1 MGEAGCARSRGPG
14 SGRELRG
21 VREELSGRST
31 DQGYLREERRAHQ
44 GSEENHEEEA
54 CKRAIEKAEPA
65 SPAKSNSLTKEQFND
80 TRQAPRA
87 HRMSSAT
94 GRDSSLLGFYA
105 HEGIKLV
112 RLNGRNR
119 KPVDNEWQS
128 RIVPLEELADHV
140 RRGGGVGWQCGEVSG
155 WIGAA
160 DCDWPETRQLA
171 PKFFPETLRSAKG
184 SEEPSHYIY
193 RSVGLGFETFRGL
206 DGSEILSLKASNN
219 GRGHQ
224 IVVAPTMHPEKGPYH
239 FVGGYNPA
247 AIAVLDKDDL
257 RQQAGMLAAAALIAR
272 HLPPTRG
279 EGGGGRH
286 DLALALAGY
295 MLRNGEAVEDVEKI
309 LIAAWEVRKAPR
321 QGVEDVRRSGRDTA
335 ARLASNEPTTGG
347 RRLGELVPGI
357 PEKIVDF
364 LGWERA
370 DMREQRRYYMRTDL
384 GNAERFV
391 DSHRDRVPW
400 CPARK
405 AFLVWDGK
413 RYRWDERGQVVKLAH
428 KAARG
433 IFHEAVHA
441 EDEGE
446 QKAIAKWALA
456 SQNESRLNAML
467 SQAKPYLAVGMEEL
481 DRDPWL
487 VNCQN
492 GTLDLRTG
500 RLKDPDPAD
509 HITKVVPVDYDPDTP
524 CPRFKRF
531 LEEALVDGALIKF
544 VKRYSG
550 YTLTG
555 VTRERL
561 LAILYGFGKN
571 GKTTLVELLHEALGD
586 YARNTDVETLLIKK
600 YQGVGNDVAALKGA
614 RFVSAAEVEKGRR
627 LAESKVKQL
636 TGSDTVTAR
645 FLFGEPFNFRPE
657 FKLCLSTNNKPV
669 IQGTDDAIW
678 DRIRLI
684 PFTQRFNGARQ
695 DPKLPEK
702 LRAEMPGVLAWMV
715 EGCLE
720 WQEHGLGEPE
730 SVREATDQYRAEM
743 DTLAAFIEDRCVV
756 REGIVAPATP
766 LYKQYQMWCDDA
778 GEKPETQKMFGMR
791 LRERG
796 FENGKIKRG
805 PHKDLKG
812 WFGIGIRAD
821 HPDPD
826 EPSNRDRRASR
837 TSARPEDG
845 PPNARPADDR
855 PLSETPE
862 FAGETSGRPPLA
874 DHSGPKNQNLDIAR
888 AREEEVLEKRS
899 ASSASSANGGADDA
913 AEVLQLLENPPEW
926 LARQLTEVGKNPKRW
941 LNPTCAAIAAHVY
954 GTAAR
959 WQEVKPHLEA
969 HLEGTP

>member
-1 MGEAGCARSRGPG
+1 
-14 SGRELRG
+14 
-21 VREELSGRST
+21 
-31 DQGYLREERRAHQ
+31 
-44 GSEENHEEEA
+44 
-54 CKRAIEKAEPA
+54 
-65 SPAKSNSLTKEQFND
+65 
-80 TRQAPRA
+80 
-87 HRMSSAT
+87 MSSAT
-94 GRDSSLLGFYA
+94 GRDSSLLGYYA
-105 HEGIKLV
+105 HEGIKIV

-128 RIVPLEELADHV
+128 RTVPLEELEDHV

-184 SEEPSHYIY
+184 QEEPSHYIY

-247 AIAVLDKDDL
+247 AVAVLDKDDL
-257 RQQAGMLAAAALIAR
+257 RQRAGMLAAASLVAR
-272 HLPPTRG
+272 HLPSTRG

-295 MLRNGEAVEDVEKI
+295 MLRNGEAVEDAEKI
-309 LIAAWEVRKAPR
+309 LVAAWEVRKAPR
-321 QGVEDVRRSGRDTA
+321 QGVEDVRRSVRDTA
-335 ARLASNEPTTGG
+335 ARLARNEPATGG
-347 RRLGELVPGI
+347 RRLGELVPGM
-357 PEKIVDF
+357 PEKVAHF

-391 DSHRDRVPW
+391 DSHRDRVLW

-428 KAARG
+428 QTARNV
-433 IFHEAVHA
+433 FHEAA
-441 EDEGE
+441 ATEDADE
-446 QKAIAKWALA
+446 QKAITKWAGA
-456 SQNESRLNAML
+456 SQNESRINAML

-500 RLKDPDPAD
+500 RLKNHDPAD
-509 HITKVVPVDYDPDTP
+509 RITKIVPVDYDPEAP
-524 CPRFKRF
+524 CPRFERF

-636 TGSDTVTAR
+636 TGRDTVTAR
-645 FLFGEPFNFRPE
+645 FLFGENFDFKPE
-657 FKLCLSTNNKPV
+657 FKLWLSTNNKPV

-684 PFTQRFNGARQ
+684 PFKQRFEGRRA
-695 DPKLPEK
+695 DPKLPDK
-702 LRAEMPGVLAWMV
+702 LRAELAGVFAWMV

-720 WQEHGLGEPE
+720 WQEHGLEEPE
-730 SVREATDQYRAEM
+730 TVTEATNQYREEM
-743 DTLAAFIEDRCVV
+743 DTLAAFLDETCVV
-756 REGIVAPATP
+756 GAAHRVLAER
-766 LYKQYQMWCDDA
+766 LYQRYAMWCDKS
-778 GEKPETQKMFGMR
+778 GEHKDPKKAFVAR
-791 LRERG
+791 LEERG
-796 FENGKIKRG
+796 FSRRRETAGVN
-805 PHKDLKG
+805 KG
-812 WFGIGIRAD
+812 RYIWVGIGLRSD
-821 HPDPD
+821 DEPPDDVPDGSPSEPKHAEGSPD
-826 EPSNRDRRASR
+826 ESRVGMTNTSGGAGAGEPSEVKNHNLAYD
-837 TSARPEDG
+837 
-845 PPNARPADDR
+845 PPRVEKDMD
-855 PLSETPE
+855 SGFTGFTGFTPE
-862 FAGETSGRPPLA
+862 QARRVRELIGKGFA
-874 DHSGPKNQNLDIAR
+874 
-888 AREEEVLEKRS
+888 
-899 ASSASSANGGADDA
+899 ASSAR
-913 AEVLQLLENPPEW
+913 AEVLAKDHPLDCGC
-926 LARQLTEVGKNPKRW
+926 EVC
-941 LNPTCAAIAAHVY
+941 L
-954 GTAAR
+954 
-959 WQEVKPHLEA
+959 
-969 HLEGTP
+969 